1 MANDRRIL
9 VIAGSDCSGGAGLEA
24 DQKVIAAFGCYAMTA
39 TTALTVQDTQGVY
52 DIHEV
57 PSSFVKRQIE
67 TCINDIGVD
76 IVKIGMLAS
85 ASTILA
91 VADALK
97 AHGQPITV
105 IDPVMVSTS
114 GTQLL
119 PHVAVKELREHLL
132 PLATILTP
140 NIPEARLLVENDRGF
155 EYPEPKTTDDLITLA
170 KDVQQLGS
178 KWVLLK
184 GGHMPMIDGHLPIP
198 AKTYEACIVIN
209 ILCNET
215 LFIPIESA
223 YIQSTSTHG
232 TGCSLASALASSL
245 ALGYEITEA
254 VEIACRY
261 VEQGIQTAIVR
272 GKGNGPINHFH
283 TMPAIKPPGK
293 DYRQPD

>member
-1 MANDRRIL
+1 ML
-9 VIAGSDCSGGAGLEA
+9 S
-24 DQKVIAAFGCYAMTA
+24 
-39 TTALTVQDTQGVY
+39 
-52 DIHEV
+52 
-57 PSSFVKRQIE
+57 RQ
-67 TCINDIGVD
+67 
-76 IVKIGMLAS
+76 
-85 ASTILA
+85 
-91 VADALK
+91 
-97 AHGQPITV
+97 
-105 IDPVMVSTS
+105 VMVSTS

-232 TGCSLASALASSL
+232 TGCSLACKWECIPDNHPSFPESLYSCPRLQLSSWL
-245 ALGYEITEA
+245 
-254 VEIACRY
+254 
-261 VEQGIQTAIVR
+261 
-272 GKGNGPINHFH
+272 
-283 TMPAIKPPGK
+283 
-293 DYRQPD
+293 